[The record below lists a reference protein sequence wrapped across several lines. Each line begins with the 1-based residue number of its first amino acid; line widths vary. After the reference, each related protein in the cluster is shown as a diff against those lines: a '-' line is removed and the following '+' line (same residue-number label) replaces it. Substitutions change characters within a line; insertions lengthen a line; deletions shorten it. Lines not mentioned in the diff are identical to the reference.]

1 MDTQVTVKV
10 PSSEGIIGIH
20 TSDRA
25 LFKRCRRKWDW
36 ASPARRNLTPDI
48 QYANINFALWF
59 GTGIHF
65 ALECFYTPGFQ
76 HDPVESWITYYAIT
90 YEGGQVSDRYLRL
103 TYDPKPQQKVAS
115 SDEGTNFYTYQTRGL
130 CDLLSDPNVEE
141 FEAHKQLGIGM
152 MQFYK
157 EYAEREDRFTVVAP
171 EHEFSVPIYDPNG
184 NVLMH
189 QGKEVHYRG
198 KQDGIILDQETER
211 YGILET
217 KTAVKIDEEYH
228 RKLEKDEQVTSY
240 LWAAEQ
246 EAALHGLEYKE
257 MDYVLYN
264 ALRKAFP
271 RSPTQLKSGLPSI
284 NRQEEST
291 TYDLFLEYVKKY
303 NLEVWFQDNEKAQ
316 AYAHYLREIGDGQF
330 IQRNKVRRNRAE
342 IESAGERIFMETMDM
357 LDNPRIYPNVT
368 NDWPCLNCEF
378 RAPCIMADDG
388 SNAELYLEDYYV
400 KNERR

>member
-1 MDTQVTVKV
+1 MRQ
-10 PSSEGIIGIH
+10 
-20 TSDRA
+20 
-25 LFKRCRRKWDW
+25 
-36 ASPARRNLTPDI
+36 
-48 QYANINFALWF
+48 AN
-59 GTGIHF
+59 
-65 ALECFYTPGFQ
+65 
-76 HDPVESWITYYAIT
+76 
-90 YEGGQVSDRYLRL
+90 
-103 TYDPKPQQKVAS
+103 YDP
-115 SDEGTNFYTYQTRGL
+115 DNFK
-130 CDLLSDPNVEE
+130 